1 MRHAKEPPASRM
13 SDYRKFERL
22 PRPGTILSSGGP
34 AGLVQESGR
43 PFDLAQGKPAG
54 LTYETYYGLREK
66 PFALSSDPRFFY
78 HSQPHASAF
87 EDLLEGIR
95 RRESLSVVCG
105 EIGTGKTTLCRT
117 VLQSLD
123 RQTFSAFVWDPFASR
138 EDLLKMVLMEF
149 GVISVDDLTSGRL
162 NGAGRTELSYL
173 LYEFLRKLSP
183 LQAFAVV
190 VIDEAQNLSL
200 PVLEEIRILSD
211 SDGRERQLQIVL
223 VGQPELRE
231 KLMMTELRQVEQRV
245 TVRCNLEPLTL
256 VGTAGYVAYRLQ
268 IADGSPDR
276 IAFGEDAIEAL
287 HQASHGVPRLINR
300 ICDRALHHGYV
311 KRAVRIDAAMM
322 RDAVAEIDIKWQAQ
336 PITRAHPEAVA
347 KEPAE
352 AVADVP
358 EPPDSVGEW
367 LTSLADDSHP
377 AAARNVIVTTPGQP
391 QTFDPEL
398 SGVPRT
404 YMQRLGRRWLRRL
417 QIAALWF
424 LVLGGTTLAV
434 MSLWAAWLEQAKQPI
449 ESPVAPAAPR
459 VSLRPALQAP
469 SGPAET
475 SPAGL
480 PTPATTSSR

>member
-1 MRHAKEPPASRM
+1 M

-34 AGLVQESGR
+34 AGIVTESVR
-43 PFDLAQGKPAG
+43 PFDSAQGRPAG

-87 EDLLEGIR
+87 EDLLAGIR
-95 RRESLSVVCG
+95 RRESLSIVCG

-138 EDLLKMVLMEF
+138 EDLLKMVLMDF

-231 KLMMTELRQVEQRV
+231 KLNMTELRQVEQRI

-256 VGTAGYVAYRLQ
+256 VGTAGYVGYRLQ

-276 IAFGEDAIEAL
+276 IAFGEDAIEAIY
-287 HQASHGVPRLINR
+287 QASHGVPRLINR
-300 ICDRALHHGYV
+300 ICDRALHHGYL
-311 KRAVRIDAAMM
+311 KRAVRIDAAII
-322 RDAVAEIDIKWQAQ
+322 REAVAEIEIKWPSQ
-336 PITRAHPEAVA
+336 PIADVRSEAVP
-347 KEPAE
+347 KEPAAPVAEVTE
-352 AVADVP
+352 A
-358 EPPDSVGEW
+358 PDSVGEW

-377 AAARNVIVTTPGQP
+377 AVARHDIMTTPRALP

-404 YMQRLGRRWLRRL
+404 YMQRLARRWLRRM
-417 QIAALWF
+417 QIAALW
-424 LVLGGTTLAV
+424 LIVIGGTTLAV
-434 MSLWAAWLEQAKQPI
+434 MSLWAAWLEHAKQPI
-449 ESPVAPAAPR
+449 ESPMPPAAPPA
-459 VSLRPALQAP
+459 SLRPGLQAP
-469 SGPAET
+469 AVPAEA
-475 SPAGL
+475 PHPLAVA
-480 PTPATTSSR
+480 PTSSR